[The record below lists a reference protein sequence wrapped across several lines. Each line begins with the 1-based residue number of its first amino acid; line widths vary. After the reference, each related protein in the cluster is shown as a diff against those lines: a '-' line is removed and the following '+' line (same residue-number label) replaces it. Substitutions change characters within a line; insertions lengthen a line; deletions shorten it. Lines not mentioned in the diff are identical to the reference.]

1 MKWEKGKGKRETV
14 SDQINGAN
22 FYVFYEIYYQ
32 LPAGMKA
39 LVLGF
44 KGFNW
49 EVRAQK
55 SEVNI
60 KKDQFLR

>member
-1 MKWEKGKGKRETV
+1 MKNETV
-14 SDQINGAN
+14 SDQINEAN
-22 FYVFYEIYYQ
+22 FYVFYGICYQ

>member
-1 MKWEKGKGKRETV
+1 MKNEKGN
-14 SDQINGAN
+14 DQINEAN
-22 FYVFYEIYYQ
+22 FYVFYGIYYQ
-32 LPAGMKA
+32 LPAGMKLKA